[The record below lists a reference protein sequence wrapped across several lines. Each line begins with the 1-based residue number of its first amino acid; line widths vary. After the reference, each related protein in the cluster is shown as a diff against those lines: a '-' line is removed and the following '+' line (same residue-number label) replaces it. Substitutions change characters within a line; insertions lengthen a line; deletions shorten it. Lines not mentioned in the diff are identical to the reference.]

1 VRDALV
7 EERARAERSKVF
19 AEGRLRE
26 YQEAGPVLARLA
38 AEYAEVSSQLKERH
52 WALEQ
57 VRQDRG

>member
-1 VRDALV
+1 
-7 EERARAERSKVF
+7 
-19 AEGRLRE
+19 LRE